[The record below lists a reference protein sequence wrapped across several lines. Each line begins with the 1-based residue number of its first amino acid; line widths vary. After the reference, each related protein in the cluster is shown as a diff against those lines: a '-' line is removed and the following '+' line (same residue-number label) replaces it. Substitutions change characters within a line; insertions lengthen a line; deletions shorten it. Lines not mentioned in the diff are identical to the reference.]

1 MVCVCWLVCSTLDE
15 DIPLID
21 EVNSDVIC
29 PSVVANVGTED
40 EGVPVVDNIGS
51 SVEPISMVDVWN
63 EVMLM
68 DSGSVVEVN
77 SVVCVCSL
85 VCSILDENIAVV
97 DEVNSDVFSS
107 VRGDG
112 DAEDEGVLVVDSV
125 ASAVE
130 PLSSVDD
137 SNVFMF
143 IAVTTVVNVDCDFI
157 VESDSVEDGN

>member
-1 MVCVCWLVCSTLDE
+1 MVCVCWLVCSTLDK
-15 DIPLID
+15 DIPVID

-29 PSVVANVGTED
+29 PSVVADVGTED
-40 EGVPVVDNIGS
+40 EGIPVVDNVGS

-85 VCSILDENIAVV
+85 VCSILDEDISFV
-97 DEVNSDVFSS
+97 DEVNSDVFAS
-107 VRGDG
+107 VRANGG
-112 DAEDEGVLVVDSV
+112 AEDEGVLVVDNV
-125 ASAVE
+125 ASAIE

-137 SNVFMF
+137 SNVFVF
-143 IAVTTVVNVDCDFI
+143 KGVSNVDCAAI
-157 VESDSVEDGN
+157 VVSDSVVDGN

>member
-1 MVCVCWLVCSTLDE
+1 MVCECWIVCSTLDK
-15 DIPLID
+15 DIPVID

-29 PSVVANVGTED
+29 PSVVADVGTED
-40 EGVPVVDNIGS
+40 EGIPVVDNVGS

-85 VCSILDENIAVV
+85 VCSILDEDISFV
-97 DEVNSDVFSS
+97 DEVNSDVFAS
-107 VRGDG
+107 VRANGG
-112 DAEDEGVLVVDSV
+112 AEDEGVLVVDNV
-125 ASAVE
+125 ASAIE

-137 SNVFMF
+137 SNVFVF
-143 IAVTTVVNVDCDFI
+143 KGVSNVDCAAI
-157 VESDSVEDGN
+157 VVSDSVVDGN

>member
-15 DIPLID
+15 DIPVID

-29 PSVVANVGTED
+29 PSVVADVGTED
-40 EGVPVVDNIGS
+40 EGIPVVDNVGS

-85 VCSILDENIAVV
+85 VCSTLDEDIPVI
-97 DEVNSDVFSS
+97 DEANSDVICPS
-107 VRGDG
+107 VVADVG
-112 DAEDEGVLVVDSV
+112 AEDEGIPLVDKVGS
-125 ASAVE
+125 SVE
-130 PLSSVDD
+130 PISMVDVWNEVMLMDPVSV
-137 SNVFMF
+137 
-143 IAVTTVVNVDCDFI
+143 
-157 VESDSVEDGN
+157 VESS

>member
-15 DIPLID
+15 DIPVID
-21 EVNSDVIC
+21 EVDSDVIC
-29 PSVVANVGTED
+29 PSVVADVGAED
-40 EGVPVVDNIGS
+40 EGVPVVDNVGS

-85 VCSILDENIAVV
+85 VCSILDEDISFV
-97 DEVNSDVFSS
+97 DEVNSDVFAS
-107 VRGDG
+107 VKGDG
-112 DAEDEGVLVVDSV
+112 GAEDEGVLVVDNV
-125 ASAVE
+125 AFAVE

-137 SNVFMF
+137 SNVVVL

-157 VESDSVEDGN
+157 VDSDSVVDGN

>member
-1 MVCVCWLVCSTLDE
+1 MVCICWLVCSTLDE
-15 DIPLID
+15 DIPVID
-21 EVNSDVIC
+21 EPNSDVIC
-29 PSVVANVGTED
+29 PSVVADVGTED
-40 EGVPVVDNIGS
+40 EGVPVVDNVGS

-85 VCSILDENIAVV
+85 VCSILAEDISFV

-107 VRGDG
+107 VKGDG
-112 DAEDEGVLVVDSV
+112 GAEDEGVLVVDNV

-130 PLSSVDD
+130 LLSSVDD
-137 SNVFMF
+137 SNLFVFQG
-143 IAVTTVVNVDCDFI
+143 VSNVDCAAI
-157 VESDSVEDGN
+157 VDSDSVVDGN